1 MKTFRQFLKEDQFP
15 FSAFLV
21 ARLSMPQIKNIPHFI
36 NYINHLGIKTE
47 EKVISNIDSYSPT
60 QFDFDQD
67 KVDRII
73 EDDEKRSKPI
83 LVSSDGYI
91 LDGHHSYQ
99 AASQSGLAAT
109 VIEIDL
115 NINKALKLAIDYV
128 EHYG

>member
-15 FSAFLV
+15 FSAFFV

-128 EHYG
+128 EYYG

>member
-15 FSAFLV
+15 FSAFFV

-36 NYINHLGIKTE
+36 NYVNHLGIKTE

>member
-1 MKTFRQFLKEDQFP
+1 
-15 FSAFLV
+15 
-21 ARLSMPQIKNIPHFI
+21 MPQIKNIPHFI
-36 NYINHLGIKTE
+36 NYVNHLGIGTE
-47 EKVISNIDSYSPT
+47 EKIISDIDSYSPT

-73 EDDEKRSKPI
+73 EDDKKRSKPI

-91 LDGHHSYQ
+91 LDGHHRYQ